1 VEIMPEQVC
10 NLSTLGEILQRLR
23 IVSLPEQEMK
33 YYAGAGLQPA
43 PQRLRIVSLPE
54 QEMKYYAGAGLQPAP
69 QRLRIVSLPEQ
80 EMKSINSMKKDFV
93 PAIVFIKKR

>member
-1 VEIMPEQVC
+1 VEILPEQVC

-33 YYAGAGLQPA
+33 S
-43 PQRLRIVSLPE
+43 VSP
-54 QEMKYYAGAGLQPAP
+54 
-69 QRLRIVSLPEQ
+69 
-80 EMKSINSMKKDFV
+80 MKKDFV